1 MHQQFARSRR
11 LQQLGIGPAFLG
23 EAFAPITF
31 HVLIQSRTQMGDS
44 HSATPPA
51 EAALAPSPSREKPIF
66 ELFTSRGFESWL
78 AARKIS
84 VAFTT
89 YQVGKIFFLGLRP
102 DGKLW
107 VFNRDIGR
115 CLGLAI
121 SGPELWVTGE
131 SQIYRFHDA
140 MREEKSAPASGPDAL
155 YVPQVSYFTGDLDAH
170 DLAIGVDGQPVF
182 VNTRFNCLATVSETH
197 SFRPLWKPP
206 FISRF
211 AAEDRCHLNGVALV
225 EGRPKYA
232 TCVSKSDVFD
242 GWRDHRESGGIVVDI
257 ETGDIVCSGL
267 SMPHSPRWH
276 DGALWVLNSGRGE
289 LGRVN
294 LATGSF
300 DPVCFCPG
308 YLRGLAFIDRF
319 ALVGLSKPRENRTFA
334 GLPLDAALHERNIAA
349 RCSLYV
355 VDTRTGD
362 IAHSVGIEGVVTELY
377 DVTVIPDAKQPSMI
391 GLNSE
396 EQKRTISIA

>member
-1 MHQQFARSRR
+1 
-11 LQQLGIGPAFLG
+11 
-23 EAFAPITF
+23 
-31 HVLIQSRTQMGDS
+31 
-44 HSATPPA
+44 
-51 EAALAPSPSREKPIF
+51 
-66 ELFTSRGFESWL
+66 
-78 AARKIS
+78 
-84 VAFTT
+84 
-89 YQVGKIFFLGLRP
+89 
-102 DGKLW
+102 
-107 VFNRDIGR
+107 
-115 CLGLAI
+115 
-121 SGPELWVTGE
+121 
-131 SQIYRFHDA
+131 
-140 MREEKSAPASGPDAL
+140 
-155 YVPQVSYFTGDLDAH
+155 
-170 DLAIGVDGQPVF
+170 
-182 VNTRFNCLATVSETH
+182 
-197 SFRPLWKPP
+197 
-206 FISRF
+206 
-211 AAEDRCHLNGVALV
+211 
-225 EGRPKYA
+225 
-232 TCVSKSDVFD
+232 
-242 GWRDHRESGGIVVDI
+242 VVDI